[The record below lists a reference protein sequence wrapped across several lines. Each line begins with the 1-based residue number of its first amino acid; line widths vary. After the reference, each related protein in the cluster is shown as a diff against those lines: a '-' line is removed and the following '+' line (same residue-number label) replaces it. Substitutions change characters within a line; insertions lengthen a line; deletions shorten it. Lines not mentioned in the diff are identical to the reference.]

1 MIELEILGM
10 LKYEKLISL
19 QYAVESYTSTYNRE
33 LEKNQTNKQRTSK
46 LYVTPES
53 IICLYSGEINYL
65 DNSKEGEHYYAA
77 VVDFLESYYVIPITE
92 KSFKKILKD
101 DNNKPKIL

>member
-10 LKYEKLISL
+10 LKYEKLLSL
-19 QYAVESYTSTYNRE
+19 QYVVESYVQTYNRE

-46 LYVTPES
+46 LYVAPES
-53 IICLYSGEINYL
+53 IIYLYSGEINYL

>member
-10 LKYEKLISL
+10 LKYEKLLSL
-19 QYAVESYTSTYNRE
+19 QYVVESFMSTYNRE
-33 LEKNQTNKQRTSK
+33 LEKTQTNMQRTSK
-46 LYVTPES
+46 IYTTPET
-53 IICLYSGEINYL
+53 ILWLYSGEINYL

-77 VVDFLESYYVIPITE
+77 VVDFIESYYVMIITE
-92 KSFKKILKD
+92 RSFKKLLKD